1 MNPDKDIIG
10 SFDEARY
17 DNKCNPGKLYY
28 KKGTK
33 NDVIRNGDR
42 FDLNAFGFQT
52 FDGTSVVKFRR
63 TARTLDLAIVY
74 CAIRINNMESKE
86 EASKL
91 QLLVDEYDE
100 NLKAIRNQKFDRGT
114 LKKDV
119 IKGELIEKRI
129 NILEDTVKKMEIDN
143 FDDFKPDQEKLI
155 ELFNLEDFD
164 DEIEDQKLFKKENFK
179 HKKAQSEK
187 SLLYQFEKEL
197 KNGDWKELFENEKRI
212 VIVLDNARIHISKI
226 AKTVAKILNIKLIF
240 LEKYA
245 SDINPI
251 ERVWY
256 AIKDRLSVI
265 YVENEMFLMVEF
277 SRYFYKY
284 ANSRSLVEKWLDK
297 YIS

>member
-1 MNPDKDIIG
+1 MI
-10 SFDEARY
+10 
-17 DNKCNPGKLYY
+17 
-28 KKGTK
+28 
-33 NDVIRNGDR
+33 
-42 FDLNAFGFQT
+42 
-52 FDGTSVVKFRR
+52 KFRR

-86 EASKL
+86 EAAKL

-100 NLKAIRNQKFDRGT
+100 HLKAIRNQKFDRGT

-129 NILEDTVKKMEIDN
+129 NILEDAIKKMEIDD
-143 FDDFKPDQEKLI
+143 FDDFDPDNEKLI
-155 ELFNLEDFD
+155 ELFDLENFD
-164 DEIEDQKLFKKENFK
+164 DEIEDQKLFKRENFK

-197 KNGDWKELFENEKRI
+197 KNGNWKEMFENEKRI
-212 VIVLDNARIHISKI
+212 VIVLDNARTHISKI

-251 ERVWY
+251 EWVWY
-256 AIKDRLSVI
+256 AIKDKLSVL
-265 YVENEMFLMVEF
+265 YVENEMFLIVEF

-284 ANSRSLVEKWLDK
+284 ANSRSLVEKWLDT